1 MGRESQELRIS
12 DDMVSKAVYPNEVNN
27 QGQINHY
34 KIWLRRL
41 SSAVHLITK
50 NHIKGSNYN
59 SFYPHKDI
67 FKYIHEVN
75 GRRIVYDLNFLKL
88 MMIVMKPQL
97 VVDHHAKYKDLKLM
111 TLAK

>member
-41 SSAVHLITK
+41 SSAVHFITK
-50 NHIKGSNYN
+50 NHIKGLLS
-59 SFYPHKDI
+59 
-67 FKYIHEVN
+67 
-75 GRRIVYDLNFLKL
+75 
-88 MMIVMKPQL
+88 PQGYFQVHPWSHWTQDFVWL
-97 VVDHHAKYKDLKLM
+97 ELPQVDDDSDEA
-111 TLAK
+111 TTRGWSSCQG